1 MGSKEKGRLVIS
13 SPVFDN
19 EGEIPERYTCDGDNI
34 NPPLVV
40 DQIPKETESLAIIME
55 DPDAPNGTF
64 DHWLV
69 WNIPPKPGISENSN
83 PGINGVNGK
92 GKTGY
97 HGPCPPDGTH
107 RYFFH
112 VYALDTSLDLSPQTD
127 KEVLRDL
134 IQPHILAE
142 GSLLG
147 MYGKLSKIDALEHTL
162 EHH

>member
-1 MGSKEKGRLVIS
+1 MATKEKVQLIVS

-19 EGEIPERYTCDGDNI
+19 EGEIPLRYTCDGDNI
-34 NPPLVV
+34 NPPLVI
-40 DQIPKETESLAIIME
+40 DQIPKDTVSLAIIME

-69 WNIPPKPGISENSN
+69 WNIPPRPGISENSN

-97 HGPCPPDGTH
+97 HGPCPPAGRH
-107 RYFFH
+107 RYFFY
-112 VYALDTSLDLSPQTD
+112 VYALDTALDLSPQTD
-127 KEVLRDL
+127 KHILREL
-134 IQPHILAE
+134 IEPHILAE
-142 GSLLG
+142 GTLMG
-147 MYGKLSKIDALEHTL
+147 MYAQLGKIEAAAHEL